1 MRIVNGRI
9 WKADVRVYPELMQ
22 MQIELMIQMQSGDT
36 LFRVPAN
43 ADVMTHFYQVFS
55 TDSINE
61 LNGKFCRVAL
71 DDFGNVQYIQDL
83 IYDYESSII
92 QNNPI
97 V

>member
-1 MRIVNGRI
+1 MKIVNGRI

-22 MQIELMIQMQSGDT
+22 MQIELLIQMQSGNT

-43 ADVMTHFYQVFS
+43 ADTMTHFYQLFNA
-55 TDSINE
+55 DSINE
-61 LNGKFCRVAL
+61 LNGKFCRVAI
-71 DDFGNVQYIQDL
+71 DDFGNAQYIQDL
-83 IYDYESSII
+83 IYDYDSSII